1 MKNPTLTSTEVRT
14 FRFMKME
21 LNEEWGGFGY
31 IRGRQSLEAR
41 LQEKAD
47 ALVCAYADMNEWTE
61 RELFNWANST
71 YGRHYADFMNE
82 YGADPAVALTFFRK
96 VVD

>member
-1 MKNPTLTSTEVRT
+1 MKNQTLTSTEVRT

-31 IRGRQSLEAR
+31 IRGRQLLDATLQAEAD
-41 LQEKAD
+41 K
-47 ALVCAYADMNEWTE
+47 LVCAFADMSEWSE

-71 YGRHYADFMNE
+71 YGRHYADYME
-82 YGADPAVALTFFRK
+82 DPEADAAVALTFFRK

>member
-1 MKNPTLTSTEVRT
+1 MKNPTLTSTEVRSY
-14 FRFMKME
+14 RFMKME

-31 IRGRQSLEAR
+31 IRGRQLLDGR
-41 LQEKAD
+41 FQEKAD
-47 ALVCAYADMNEWTE
+47 ALVCSYADMNEWSE

-71 YGRHYADFMNE
+71 YGRHYADYME
-82 YGADPAVALTFFRK
+82 DPEAEAAVALTFFRK